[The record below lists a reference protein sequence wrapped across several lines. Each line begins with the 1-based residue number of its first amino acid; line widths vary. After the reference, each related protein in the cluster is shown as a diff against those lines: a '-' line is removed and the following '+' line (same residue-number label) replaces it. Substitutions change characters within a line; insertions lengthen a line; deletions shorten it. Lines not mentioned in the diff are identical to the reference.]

1 MAPQNI
7 GASSQTIRKNRR
19 SLREPHKTTEA
30 EKEMSQREGIFD
42 VDAIPSSQDEPVRTT
57 LVKEEAQAPMMT
69 DMKFIHTT
77 LRRATKQVTR
87 ATYNNL

>member
-1 MAPQNI
+1 MLMQFPPA
-7 GASSQTIRKNRR
+7 
-19 SLREPHKTTEA
+19 
-30 EKEMSQREGIFD
+30 
-42 VDAIPSSQDEPVRTT
+42 QDEPVRTT

-77 LRRATKQVTR
+77 LRRATKQVTW